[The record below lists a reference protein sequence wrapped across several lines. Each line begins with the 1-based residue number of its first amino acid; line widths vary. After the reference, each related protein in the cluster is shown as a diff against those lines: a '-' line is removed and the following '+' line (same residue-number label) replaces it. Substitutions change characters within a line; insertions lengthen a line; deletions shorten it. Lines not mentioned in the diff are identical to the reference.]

1 MIQLRWFLFLILS
14 MGLSLSS
21 ICVPSAESANLAPN
35 TLKSLIEKIN
45 AAANNRDSQ
54 KLMALY
60 GDQFATTD
68 GLTAESFSKALISL
82 WEKYPDLKYITKLQ
96 SWNKIERGWV
106 AETLTTIE
114 GTSETSGRI
123 IQLRATIKAR
133 QTFQNGKLLH
143 QEILTERTEL
153 NSGSNPPKV
162 HIKLPDT
169 VRVGEK
175 FDFDVIVQEPL
186 NEDLLAGTAIS
197 EKVDNDRYLEPGVM
211 ELELLQAG
219 GLFKR
224 VRASDKPENRW
235 LSALLIREN
244 GMTLVTQRVRFR

>member
-1 MIQLRWFLFLILS
+1 MIQLRWFLFLILGV
-14 MGLSLSS
+14 GLSLGN
-21 ICVPSAESANLAPN
+21 IHVPRAESADSVPN
-35 TLKSLIEKIN
+35 ALRSLIEKIN
-45 AAANNRDSQ
+45 TAANSRDYQ

-82 WEKYPDLKYITKLQ
+82 WENYPNLQYTTKLQ
-96 SWNKIERGWV
+96 SWDKTEKGWT
-106 AETLTTIE
+106 AKTLTIIE
-114 GTSETSGRI
+114 GSSETSGRV
-123 IQLRATIKAR
+123 IQLKATIKAR

-162 HIKLPDT
+162 DVKLPDI
-169 VRVGEK
+169 VQVGEK
-175 FDFDVIVQEPL
+175 FYFDVIVQEPL

-197 EKVDNDRYLEPGVM
+197 EKVDSNRYLEPGVM

-219 GLFKR
+219 GLFKQIK
-224 VRASDKPENRW
+224 ASEKPENRW
-235 LSALLIREN
+235 LSALVVRKDGI
-244 GMTLVTQRVRFR
+244 TLVTQRVRFQ